1 MQKKNLKNMKIY
13 YSSTSDTIKV
23 GEIEI
28 KSLEDLQ
35 LFRKTIAF
43 NEEIIISKYSSDKDD
58 IFQIEI
64 YDAYR
69 E

>member
-1 MQKKNLKNMKIY
+1 MKIY
-13 YSSTSDTIKV
+13 YSSTSGSIKS
-23 GEIEI
+23 GEIEV

-35 LFRKTIAF
+35 LFRKTITL
-43 NEEIIISKYSSDKDD
+43 NEAIIISRYSSDKDD

-64 YDAYR
+64 YDDYR